1 MNKIFAFISMFFI
14 SLSLQA
20 SPVIQNTAEA
30 QGLNEKLDPQKVIY
44 KDMLAYMENSQND
57 AQLLTAGTLYAM
69 GINEPDST
77 GATVKPD
84 GKRAEILI
92 LKSAELGNKKAYGI
106 LGNLLLASPVLRAL
120 DDEKHSK
127 AQKYLEKALQE
138 NQDYE
143 ASVGL
148 INLYKET
155 GQNKKLLNLV
165 MDLDQKND
173 SLAQYILAFMFK
185 DGFYS
190 ENGEL
195 LVQKDIKTANYYL
208 TRACT
213 NKNKDK
219 LVEEFCADPRNVEED
234 TNYGK

>member
-1 MNKIFAFISMFFI
+1 MNKIFSIFSLLCL

-20 SPVIQNTAEA
+20 SPISQNIGGA
-30 QGLNEKLDPQKVIY
+30 QGLDEGLDPQKVIY

-69 GINEPDST
+69 GINEPDSI

-84 GKRAEILI
+84 GKKAEFLI

-106 LGNLLLASPVLRAL
+106 LGNLLLASPVMRAL
-120 DDEKHSK
+120 DDEKHAK
-127 AQKYLEKALQE
+127 AQQYLEKALE

-155 GQNKKLLNLV
+155 RQNKKLLNLV
-165 MDLDQKND
+165 MNLDQKND
-173 SLAQYILAFMFK
+173 ALAQYILAFMFK

-190 ENGEL
+190 EVGEV